1 MSRID
6 VLLND
11 HAGSSTPEAGARI
24 EAAFAATGAAVRVAA
39 VRGPDLA
46 TEAERAAR
54 AGSVLVA
61 AGGDGTVSTV
71 AGVAAAAGA
80 TFGVIPLGTLNHFAK
95 DAGIPLDVDQAVRT
109 IVTGAAVPVDV
120 AEANGRVFVNN
131 ASAGLY
137 AHVVRE
143 RETEQRRGRGKWT
156 AAAVALARAWRDY
169 RTITVRLTLDGQPQ
183 VIRTPFVFIGNGEY
197 VEEGL
202 HVGERTSISEGR
214 LSVYTAP
221 GSTRRDML
229 RMLARSI
236 AGRLTPDVPLEK
248 RTVCEATI
256 EPRAT
261 QLPLAADGELVHVRG
276 PVRFKVLPGAL
287 RLLRAAD
294 TGA

>member
-1 MSRID
+1 MSRVD

-11 HAGSSTPEAGARI
+11 GAGASTPDAAARI
-24 EAAFAATGAAVRVAA
+24 EAAFAASGATARVAA
-39 VRGPDLA
+39 VPGSRLA
-46 TEAERAAR
+46 AEAERSAH
-54 AGSVLVA
+54 AGSVIVA

-80 TFGVIPLGTLNHFAK
+80 AFGVIPLGTLNHFAK
-95 DAGIPLDVDQAVRT
+95 DAGIPLDLDEAVRS
-109 IVTGAAVPVDV
+109 IVTGTAVPVDV

-137 AHVVRE
+137 AHLVRE
-143 RETEQRRGRGKWT
+143 RQAEQRHGRGKWT
-156 AAAVALARAWRDY
+156 AAAIALARAWRGY

-202 HVGERTSISEGR
+202 HVGERTSLSEGR

-248 RTVCEATI
+248 RTVCEVTI
-256 EPRAT
+256 EPRST
-261 QLPLAADGELVHVRG
+261 DLPLAADGELVHARG
-276 PVRFKVLPGAL
+276 PVRFKVRPGAL
-287 RLLRAAD
+287 RLLRGTD
-294 TGA
+294 TRT